1 MRSKIIRGMVIVMF
15 LTLLIS
21 VLILAFAIE
30 RNSLSDI
37 QKEVKL
43 EAEYV
48 AIILNETNRD
58 NAEVVQ
64 TLFSDNPESRATLID
79 KNGTVLY
86 DSEKDYREM
95 ENHGDRDEIIETL
108 KSGKGDGERLSST
121 TLIETYYYAVLLE
134 NEDIL
139 RISKT
144 TESALVNSLE
154 ILPWAIGIG
163 VVVFIITIIISRSL
177 VKNLLKPLEKI
188 DLDNPLEH
196 ETYIEIRPLLERID
210 ESNQE
215 RDKGE
220 ILRKEFTANVSHEL
234 KTPLTSISGYAE
246 IMKNGMV
253 PPEDIEPFAEKIYTE
268 ANRLIRLIEDILK
281 ISRLDEG
288 GLNSIKEEVELY
300 SMMRDIISRLSIQA
314 EEKNIKVTLVGEPV
328 NYIGVK
334 HILDEILYNIY
345 ENAIKYNI
353 EKGSINV
360 WVGSTL
366 EGAKVIIS
374 DTGIGILPDDKE
386 RIFERFYRADKS
398 HSKTIGGTGLGLSI
412 VKHGANLHN
421 IKVEVESK
429 VGEGTT
435 VELNFSQD

>member
-30 RNSLSDI
+30 RSSLSDI

-48 AIILNETNRD
+48 AIILNETNRE
-58 NAEVVQ
+58 NSEVVQ

-79 KNGTVLY
+79 KNGNVLY
-86 DSEKDYREM
+86 DSEKDYKEM

-134 NEDIL
+134 NENIL
-139 RISKT
+139 RISKS
-144 TESALVNSLE
+144 TESALANSVE

-163 VVVFIITIIISRSL
+163 VVVFVITIIISRSL

-196 ETYIEIRPLLERID
+196 FSYPEIKPLLERI
-210 ESNQE
+210 EENNQE

-220 ILRKEFTANVSHEL
+220 MQRKEFSANVSHEL

-253 PPEDIEPFAEKIYTE
+253 PSEDIGRFAEKIYIE
-268 ANRLIRLIEDILK
+268 ANRLIRLIDDILK

-288 GLNSIKEEVELY
+288 EFENIKEEVDLF
-300 SMMRDIISRLSIQA
+300 SMMREVIKRLNIQA
-314 EEKNIKVTLVGEPV
+314 EDKNLGITLVGEPV
-328 NYIGVK
+328 SYFGVK
-334 HILDEILYNIY
+334 HVLDEILFNIY
-345 ENAIKYNI
+345 ENAVKYN
-353 EKGSINV
+353 KDNGNVSV
-360 WVGSTL
+360 WVGNTL
-366 EGAKVIIS
+366 EGAKVIIT
-374 DTGIGILPDDKE
+374 DTGIGISDKDRE

-412 VKHGANLHN
+412 VKHGANLHE
-421 IKVEVESK
+421 IKVEVESTL
-429 VGEGTT
+429 GEGTS
-435 VELNFSQD
+435 VELNFSKK